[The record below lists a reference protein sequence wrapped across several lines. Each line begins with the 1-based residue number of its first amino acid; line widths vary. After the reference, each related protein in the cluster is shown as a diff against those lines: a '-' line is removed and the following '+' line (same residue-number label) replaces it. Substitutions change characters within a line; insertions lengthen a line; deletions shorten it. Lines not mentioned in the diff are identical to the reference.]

1 MKKRIIA
8 IGLCL
13 LMAVSLCACDGD
25 GDIKNHVKGLQDTVS
40 KYGQQIE
47 DSKEQLE
54 DAAGKLQDILNE
66 AKDKLP
72 AD

>member
-8 IGLCL
+8 MGLCL
-13 LMAVSLCACDGD
+13 LMALSLCACEGED
-25 GDIKNHVKGLQDTVS
+25 DIKGQIKGVQDTVS

-54 DAAGKLQDILNE
+54 EAADKLQGILKE

>member
-1 MKKRIIA
+1 MKKRTIA
-8 IGLCL
+8 MGLCL
-13 LMAVSLCACDGD
+13 LMALSLCACEGED
-25 GDIKNHVKGLQDTVS
+25 DIKGQIKGVQDTVS

-54 DAAGKLQDILNE
+54 EAADKLQGILKE